1 MNRSLTIWVRG
12 TFLASLFATAFVGFP
27 TRASAQS
34 AGKLYNMGRAA
45 EARDDVEEAYENY
58 AKAWRKKPKDEHYKI
73 SYERLK
79 LDAAAAHV
87 KRGEKLRDQ
96 GDDTGA
102 LTEFL
107 RALEID
113 PSNEL
118 AAQDIRATR
127 QKIDKEAI
135 VPTPEVV
142 MSPQERRALLD
153 LGGPPQLKP
162 VSSEP
167 LTLHMVED
175 AKVVYQTVGKAAG
188 INVLF
193 DPDFHSTRIQVDL
206 TSVSLFDALRIL
218 GTVSGTFWRPIT
230 NNTIFVAQNTRGK
243 RTELDEQA
251 VQTFYLTNVA
261 QQNDLNDIQTALRNV
276 FTTAKLYGVPSQNAI
291 IMRGTP
297 DELLLAEKL
306 INDLDKARAEVVVD
320 VAVMEVSRD
329 KLRKMGIQLPQT
341 GSVSFQQSNAST
353 ATTTAN
359 TSTSTT
365 TSGLT
370 LNNLAHLNSSNFAVT
385 IGAAAVNLLLSDT
398 DTRILQNPRLRAS
411 DNQKSS
417 LKIGEK
423 LPVATGSYQAGVA
436 TAVTSSLVNTQFQY
450 LDVGVNIDM
459 TPTVHYDR
467 DVSLKMKIEV
477 SAQNGTSDLGGI
489 SEPIITQRTVDEV
502 IRLREGEAS
511 ILSGILQHQITN
523 SISGTPGL
531 GELPILKYLFSS
543 RTHEV
548 TDDEIVF
555 LLIPHVVRA
564 ADISPLN
571 LRQLDTGTTN
581 SIELRHLRAVQEE
594 DQPSAQGT
602 STNVPNLNA
611 TSPGAQVGMQQA
623 TVGRAASA
631 PSSSA
636 TTTNASAAAADA
648 IAGMKQQQAASTS
661 PVALQLV
668 PSNIKQAVGGTFKV
682 MVMMTGGVDSYSAW
696 TAMQYD
702 ATKLNL
708 VNVDVGDL
716 LGKDGQP
723 VALVHRDDG
732 GGNVAISASR
742 PPGVAGITGAGTV
755 CTMTF
760 QAKAEGNASISLSR
774 PVVRNSKQ
782 QQLEASGSQAVVHI
796 Q

>member
-1 MNRSLTIWVRG
+1 MLMAAVLAA
-12 TFLASLFATAFVGFP
+12 TFALFPGH
-27 TRASAQS
+27 ASAQS
-34 AGKLYNMGRAA
+34 ANKLYSMGRAA
-45 EARDDVEEAYENY
+45 EARDDVEEAYEDY
-58 AKAWRKKPKDEHYKI
+58 AKAWHKKPKDEHFKI

-118 AAQDIRATR
+118 ASQDIRATR

-135 VPTPEVV
+135 VASPEVI
-142 MSPQERRALLD
+142 MSPNERKALAD

-162 VSSEP
+162 MSNEP

-175 AKVVYQTVGKAAG
+175 TKVVYQTVGKAAG

-206 TSVSLFDALRIL
+206 TNVSIFDALRIL
-218 GTVSGTFWRPIT
+218 GTISSTFWRPIT
-230 NNTIFVAQNTRGK
+230 ANTIFVAANTRGK
-243 RTELDEQA
+243 RTELEEEA

-297 DELLLAEKL
+297 DELMLAEKL

-329 KLRKMGIQLPQT
+329 KLRNIGIQLPQT
-341 GSVSFQQSNAST
+341 GGVSFQQSNANNSST
-353 ATTTAN
+353 STGTTT

-365 TSGLT
+365 TSSLT
-370 LNNLAHLNSSNFAVT
+370 LNNLAHLNSTNFAVT
-385 IGAAAVNLLLSDT
+385 IGSAAVNLLLSDT
-398 DTRILQNPRLRAS
+398 DTKILQNPRLRAS

-477 SAQNGTSDLGGI
+477 SAQNGTSNLGGI
-489 SEPIITQRTVDEV
+489 SEPIITQRTIEQT

-523 SISGTPGL
+523 SITGTPGL

-543 RTHEV
+543 RSHEV

-581 SIELRHLRAVQEE
+581 SIELRHLRPAAEE
-594 DQPSAQGT
+594 DMPSPQGNPSQT
-602 STNVPNLNA
+602 PTAPGPQAGINTGA
-611 TSPGAQVGMQQA
+611 PGAAAQALAGMQGQEAAGA
-623 TVGRAASA
+623 T
-631 PSSSA
+631 
-636 TTTNASAAAADA
+636 
-648 IAGMKQQQAASTS
+648 
-661 PVALQLV
+661 PVALQLS
-668 PSNIKQAVGGTFKV
+668 PANATQAVGSTFKV
-682 MVMMTGGVDSYSAW
+682 QVMMTGGVDAYSAW
-696 TAMQYD
+696 SQMQYD
-702 ATKLNL
+702 ATKLSL
-708 VNVDVGDL
+708 INVDVGDL

-732 GGNVAISASR
+732 GGSVTISASR
-742 PPGVAGITGAGTV
+742 PPGVAGITGGGTV
-755 CTMTF
+755 CTLTF
-760 QAKAEGNASISLSR
+760 QSKAAGDASIATLR

-782 QQLEASGSQAVVHI
+782 QQLAATGSQAVVHI

>member
-1 MNRSLTIWVRG
+1 MNRCLRSGALIWNAWSRA
-12 TFLASLFATAFVGFP
+12 TLAAVAFAALCGLFP
-27 TRASAQS
+27 THASAQS
-34 AGKLYNMGRAA
+34 AGKLYSMGRAA
-45 EARDDVEEAYENY
+45 EARDDVEEAYEDY
-58 AKAWRKKPKDEHYKI
+58 AKAWHKKPKDERYKI

-79 LDAAAAHV
+79 LDASAAHV

-127 QKIDKEAI
+127 QKIDKEAV
-135 VPTPEVV
+135 VPSPEDI
-142 MSPQERRALLD
+142 MPPQERSALMD

-162 VSSEP
+162 MSNEP

-206 TSVSLFDALRIL
+206 TGVSIYDALRIL
-218 GTVSGTFWRPIT
+218 GTISTTFWRPIT
-230 NNTIFVAQNTRGK
+230 SNTIFVAANTRGK
-243 RTELDEQA
+243 RTELDEEA
-251 VQTFYLTNVA
+251 VQTFYLTNIA
-261 QQNDLNDIQTALRNV
+261 QQNDLNDIQVALRNV

-297 DELLLAEKL
+297 DELMLAEKL

-329 KLRKMGIQLPQT
+329 KLRNIGIQLPQT
-341 GSVSFQQSNAST
+341 GGISFQQSNADATST
-353 ATTTAN
+353 GTGTS
-359 TSTSTT
+359 STSTT
-365 TSGLT
+365 TSSLT

-385 IGAAAVNLLLSDT
+385 IGSAAVNLLLSDT
-398 DTRILQNPRLRAS
+398 DTKILQNPRLRAS

-459 TPTVHYDR
+459 TPTVHFDR
-467 DVSLKMKIEV
+467 DVTLKMKIEV
-477 SAQNGTSDLGGI
+477 SAQNGTSNLGGI
-489 SEPIITQRTVDEV
+489 SEPIITQRTIDQT

-511 ILSGILQHQITN
+511 ILSGILQHQVTN
-523 SISGTPGL
+523 SINGTPGL

-543 RTHEV
+543 RSHEV

-564 ADISPLN
+564 AEITPLN

-581 SIELRHLRAVQEE
+581 SIELRHLRPTAGDDAPAEQTNPKAT
-594 DQPSAQGT
+594 QPPAGSAAMMNG
-602 STNVPNLNA
+602 A
-611 TSPGAQVGMQQA
+611 GAPG
-623 TVGRAASA
+623 
-631 PSSSA
+631 
-636 TTTNASAAAADA
+636 AAADA
-648 IAGMKQQQAASTS
+648 LAKMQGQMAAGGQ
-661 PVALQLV
+661 PVTMQLV
-668 PSNIKQAVGGTFKV
+668 PSNINQPPGSTFKV
-682 MVMMTGGVDSYSAW
+682 TVMMTGGVDAYSAY
-696 TAMQYD
+696 TQMQYD

-732 GGNVAISASR
+732 GGNVTISASR
-742 PPGVAGITGAGTV
+742 PPGVTGITGAGTM
-755 CTMTF
+755 CTLTF
-760 QAKAEGNASISLSR
+760 EAKAPGDASIAVIR
-774 PVVRNSKQ
+774 PVIRNSKQ
-782 QQLEASGSQAVVHI
+782 LQLAATGSQAVVHI
-796 Q
+796 K

>member
-1 MNRSLTIWVRG
+1 MKRCLNSWTPGVLVAAILT
-12 TFLASLFATAFVGFP
+12 FAFFP
-27 TRASAQS
+27 APASAQS
-34 AGKLYNMGRAA
+34 ANKLYNLGRAA

-58 AKAWRKKPKDEHYKI
+58 AKAWHKKPKDEHYKI
-73 SYERLK
+73 SYERLR

-107 RALEID
+107 HALEID

-135 VPTPEVV
+135 VPSPEVI
-142 MSPQERRALLD
+142 MSPNERKALLD
-153 LGGPPQLKP
+153 LGGPAQLKP
-162 VSSEP
+162 MSNEP
-167 LTLHMVED
+167 VTLHMVED

-206 TSVSLFDALRIL
+206 TSVSIYDALRIL
-218 GTVSGTFWRPIT
+218 GTISTTFWRPIT
-230 NNTIFVAQNTRGK
+230 ANTIFVAANTRGK

-329 KLRKMGIQLPQT
+329 KLRNIGIQLPQT
-341 GSVSFQQSNAST
+341 GGISFQQSNAST
-353 ATTTAN
+353 TSTTGTTT
-359 TSTSTT
+359 TSSTSTT
-365 TSGLT
+365 TSSLT
-370 LNNLAHLNSSNFAVT
+370 LNNLAHLNSTNFAVT
-385 IGAAAVNLLLSDT
+385 IGSAAVNLLLSDT

-411 DNQKSS
+411 DNQKAS

-423 LPVATGSYQAGVA
+423 YPVATGSYQAGVA

-467 DVSLKMKIEV
+467 DVSLKFKIEV
-477 SAQNGTSDLGGI
+477 SATNGTENLGGI
-489 SEPIITQRTVDEV
+489 SEPIITQRVVDQV

-511 ILSGILQHQITN
+511 ILGGILQHQLTN
-523 SISGTPGL
+523 TVSGTPGL
-531 GELPILKYLFSS
+531 GELPILKYLFSTRS
-543 RTHEV
+543 KEV

-555 LLIPHVVRA
+555 LVIPHVVRA

-571 LRQLDTGTTN
+571 LRQIDTGTTN
-581 SIELRHLRAVQEE
+581 SIELRHLRAMQDE
-594 DQPSAQGT
+594 DTPSAQGVA
-602 STNVPNLNA
+602 TNVPNLN
-611 TSPGAQVGMQQA
+611 GAQPTA
-623 TVGRAASA
+623 AASVQA
-631 PSSSA
+631 G
-636 TTTNASAAAADA
+636 ASGAAADA
-648 IAGMKQQQAASTS
+648 LAGMQGQQAASGT
-661 PVALQLV
+661 PVTLQLSS
-668 PSNIKQAVGGTFKV
+668 PPAAQAVGSTFKV
-682 MVMMTGGVDSYSAW
+682 SVMMTGGVDAYSAW
-696 TAMQYD
+696 SQMQYD
-702 ATKLNL
+702 ATKLSL
-708 VNVDVGDL
+708 INVDVGEL

-732 GGNVAISASR
+732 GGNVTISASR
-742 PPGVAGITGAGTV
+742 PPGVAGVTGAGTV
-755 CTMTF
+755 CTLTF
-760 QAKAEGNASISLSR
+760 QTKAAGDASIAITR
-774 PVVRNSKQ
+774 PVVRNSRQ
-782 QQLEASGSQAVVHI
+782 QQLSATGSQAVVHI

>member
-1 MNRSLTIWVRG
+1 ML
-12 TFLASLFATAFVGFP
+12 
-27 TRASAQS
+27 
-34 AGKLYNMGRAA
+34 
-45 EARDDVEEAYENY
+45 
-58 AKAWRKKPKDEHYKI
+58 
-73 SYERLK
+73 
-79 LDAAAAHV
+79 
-87 KRGEKLRDQ
+87 
-96 GDDTGA
+96 
-102 LTEFL
+102 
-107 RALEID
+107 
-113 PSNEL
+113 
-118 AAQDIRATR
+118 
-127 QKIDKEAI
+127 
-135 VPTPEVV
+135 
-142 MSPQERRALLD
+142 
-153 LGGPPQLKP
+153 
-162 VSSEP
+162 
-167 LTLHMVED
+167 
-175 AKVVYQTVGKAAG
+175 
-188 INVLF
+188 
-193 DPDFHSTRIQVDL
+193 
-206 TSVSLFDALRIL
+206 
-218 GTVSGTFWRPIT
+218 
-230 NNTIFVAQNTRGK
+230 AQNTRGK
-243 RTELDEQA
+243 RTELDEEA

-329 KLRKMGIQLPQT
+329 KLRNIGIQLPQT
-341 GSVSFQQSNAST
+341 GSVSFQQSNAN
-353 ATTTAN
+353 TTT
-359 TSTSTT
+359 TGTTTTSSTSTT

-385 IGAAAVNLLLSDT
+385 IGSAAVNLLLSDT

-436 TAVTSSLVNTQFQY
+436 TAITSSLVNTQFQY

-477 SAQNGTSDLGGI
+477 SAQNGTSNLGGI
-489 SEPIITQRTVDEV
+489 SEPIITQRTIDQT

-511 ILSGILQHQITN
+511 ILSGILQHQVTN

-543 RTHEV
+543 RSHET

-571 LRQLDTGTTN
+571 LRQIDTGTTN
-581 SIELRHLRAVQEE
+581 SIELRHLRATQEE
-594 DQPSAQGT
+594 DQPPSPG
-602 STNVPNLNA
+602 TNVPNLNA
-611 TSPGAQVGMQQA
+611 SGAPAAPGEQGGTARPANGA
-623 TVGRAASA
+623 PAAD
-631 PSSSA
+631 
-636 TTTNASAAAADA
+636 ASMAAANA
-648 IAGMKQQQAASTS
+648 IAGMKQQQAASVS
-661 PVALQLV
+661 PVMMQLV

-682 MVMMTGGVDSYSAW
+682 MVMMTGGMDSYSTWAS
-696 TAMQYD
+696 MQYD
-702 ATKLNL
+702 ATKLSL

-732 GGNVAISASR
+732 GGNVVISASR
-742 PPGVAGITGAGTV
+742 PPGVAGITGAGTI

-760 QAKAEGNASISLSR
+760 EAKSAGDASIAITR

-782 QQLEASGSQAVVHI
+782 QQLEATGSQAVVHI

>member
-1 MNRSLTIWVRG
+1 MKRCLIPWGPGLWFAAVLAA
-12 TFLASLFATAFVGFP
+12 TFALFP
-27 TRASAQS
+27 SHASAQS
-34 AGKLYNMGRAA
+34 ANKLYSMGRAA
-45 EARDDVEEAYENY
+45 EERDDVEEAYEDY
-58 AKAWRKKPKDEHYKI
+58 SKAWHKKPKDERFKI
-73 SYERLK
+73 SYERLR
-79 LDAAAAHV
+79 LDAAASHV
-87 KRGEKLRDQ
+87 RRGEKLRDQ

-127 QKIDKEAI
+127 QKIDNQAI
-135 VPTPEVV
+135 VPSPEVI
-142 MSPQERRALLD
+142 MTPTERRALAD

-162 VSSEP
+162 TSNEP
-167 LTLHMVED
+167 IPALHMVED
-175 AKVVYQTVGKAAG
+175 AKVVYMTVGKAAG

-206 TSVSLFDALRIL
+206 TNVSIYDALRIL
-218 GTVSGTFWRPIT
+218 GTLSTTFWRPIT
-230 NNTIFVAQNTRGK
+230 ANTIFVAANTRGK
-243 RTELDEQA
+243 RTELDEEA

-320 VAVMEVSRD
+320 VAVMEVSRT
-329 KLRKMGIQLPQT
+329 LERTIGIQLPQT
-341 GSVSFQQSNAST
+341 GSVSFQSST
-353 ATTTAN
+353 AATTTTA
-359 TSTSTT
+359 TGTAASTST
-365 TSGLT
+365 GLT
-370 LNNLAHLNSSNFAVT
+370 LNSLAHLNSSNFAVT
-385 IGAAAVNLLLSDT
+385 IGSAAVNLLLSDT
-398 DTRILQNPRLRAS
+398 STKLLQNPRLRAS

-477 SAQNGTSDLGGI
+477 SSTDGVSNLGGI
-489 SEPIITQRTVDEV
+489 SEPIITQRTIDEV

-511 ILSGILQHQITN
+511 ILSGILEHQE
-523 SISGTPGL
+523 SRSVSGTPGL
-531 GELPILKYLFSS
+531 SELPILKYLFGS
-543 RTHEV
+543 RDKTN

-555 LLIPHVVRA
+555 LLVPHVVRA
-564 ADISPLN
+564 ADITPLN

-581 SIELRHLRAVQEE
+581 SIELRHLRATPE
-594 DQPSAQGT
+594 DDDPTPRGTAATIPASSGVTQLPSATGT
-602 STNVPNLNA
+602 QS
-611 TSPGAQVGMQQA
+611 GASGAAMGALAGMQ
-623 TVGRAASA
+623 
-631 PSSSA
+631 
-636 TTTNASAAAADA
+636 D
-648 IAGMKQQQAASTS
+648 QQAANTT
-661 PVALQLV
+661 PVSLQLV
-668 PSNIKQAVGGTFKV
+668 APTANQPVGSSFKV
-682 MVMMTGGVDSYSAW
+682 MVNMTGAADAYSAW
-696 TAMQYD
+696 SQVVYD
-702 ATKLNL
+702 ATKLSL
-708 VNVDVGDL
+708 INVDVGDL

-732 GGNVAISASR
+732 GGNVTISASR
-742 PPGVAGITGAGTV
+742 PPGVAGITGTGNV
-755 CTMTF
+755 CTLTF
-760 QAKAEGNASISLSR
+760 QTKAPGDASIAVTR
-774 PVVRNSKQ
+774 PVIRNSKQ
-782 QQLEASGSQAVVHI
+782 QQLSASGSQAVVHVR
-796 Q
+796 

>member
-1 MNRSLTIWVRG
+1 MKRCLTFWPRG
-12 TFLASLFATAFVGFP
+12 ILSAASVAATFALVPSH
-27 TRASAQS
+27 ASAQS
-34 AGKLYNMGRAA
+34 ANKLYNMGRAA
-45 EARDDVEEAYENY
+45 EARDDVEEAYEDY
-58 AKAWRKKPKDEHYKI
+58 AKAWHKKPKEEKFKI
-73 SYERLK
+73 SYERLR

-87 KRGEKLRDQ
+87 RKGERLRDQ

-135 VPTPEVV
+135 VPSPEVI
-142 MSPQERRALLD
+142 MTPSERRALLD

-162 VSSEP
+162 VSNEP

-206 TSVSLFDALRIL
+206 TGVSLMDALRVL
-218 GTVSGTFWRPIT
+218 GITSTTFWRPVT
-230 NNTIFVAQNTRGK
+230 TNTIFVAANTRGK

-320 VAVMEVSRD
+320 VAVMEVSRT
-329 KLRKMGIQLPQT
+329 LERTIGIQLPQT
-341 GSVSFQQSNAST
+341 GGVSFQSSTAST
-353 ATTTAN
+353 ATSTTSTGTAA
-359 TSTSTT
+359 STST
-365 TSGLT
+365 GLT
-370 LNNLAHLNSSNFAVT
+370 LNSLAHLNSNNFAVT
-385 IGAAAVNLLLSDT
+385 IGSAAVNLLLSDT
-398 DTRILQNPRLRAS
+398 STRILQNPRLRAS

-467 DVSLKMKIEV
+467 DVSLKVKIEV
-477 SAQNGTSDLGGI
+477 SSTNGNSNLGGI
-489 SEPIITQRTVDEV
+489 MEPIITQRTIDEV

-511 ILSGILQHQITN
+511 ILSGILEHQE
-523 SISGTPGL
+523 SRSASGTPGL
-531 GELPILKYLFSS
+531 SELPLLKYVFSS
-543 RTHEV
+543 RDKIN

-581 SIELRHLRAVQEE
+581 SIELRHLRAMQDE
-594 DQPSAQGT
+594 DTPSAQGT
-602 STNVPNLNA
+602 ATNIPNL
-611 TSPGAQVGMQQA
+611 
-623 TVGRAASA
+623 AASPPPAA
-631 PSSSA
+631 PGVQA
-636 TTTNASAAAADA
+636 GAPTAAPGAAADA
-648 IAGMKQQQAASTS
+648 LAGMAGQQAAGAT
-661 PVALQLV
+661 PVTLQLV
-668 PSNIKQAVGGTFKV
+668 PSNGSQAVGATFKV
-682 MVMMTGGVDSYSAW
+682 MVMMTGGIDTYSAW
-696 TAMQYD
+696 SQMQYD
-702 ATKLNL
+702 ATKLSL
-708 VNVDVGDL
+708 INVDVGDL

-732 GGNVAISASR
+732 GGNVNISASR
-742 PPGVAGITGAGTV
+742 PPGVSGITGAGTV
-755 CTMTF
+755 CTLTF
-760 QAKAEGNASISLSR
+760 QAKAAGDASIAITR
-774 PVVRNSKQ
+774 PMVRNSKQ
-782 QQLEASGSQAVVHI
+782 QQLNATGSQAVVHI
-796 Q
+796 K